1 MASKFRISSYSS
13 LLYSGWNLVP
23 GESESPY
30 LAKIVSDE
38 YESFKESGYSLLQ
51 IQDRDEVKAL
61 DPKNLPDPRDLVMVV
76 TNRRNKSFNDL
87 HRFVGKLWFRDEPE
101 RFAQNVLRFL
111 TEYGSLW
118 SLDEPQLLGDYYN
131 EFRLLGEYALAAEG
145 GNPDLLSRPAKAT
158 DAPPKYENDAR
169 SIINIKLAEN
179 CTPMLLD
186 VSRGKT
192 PRFEQFM
199 EPKNLAGYLWQL
211 VAKDAIEGITYTA
224 CDECQAREVPSR
236 TPFGKPSKY
245 CTNSCQ
251 MKASR
256 KRLAEGKASLGIQAK
271 GTATIKKG
279 GKNVKS

>member
-13 LLYSGWNLVP
+13 LLFSDWSLVP

-38 YESFKESGYSLLQ
+38 YEAFKESGYSRLKV
-51 IQDRDEVKAL
+51 QDRDEVKAL
-61 DPKNLPDPRDLVMVV
+61 DSKNLPDPRDQIMIV

-87 HRFVGKLWFRDEPE
+87 HRFVGKLWFADEPD
-101 RFAQNVLRFL
+101 RFGQNVLQFL
-111 TEYGSLW
+111 QEYGSLW
-118 SLDEPQLLGDYYN
+118 SLDEPQLLGDYHN
-131 EFRLLGEYALAAEG
+131 EFRLLGEYAKAAEG
-145 GNPDLLSRPAKAT
+145 GNLDLLSLPANT
-158 DAPPKYENDAR
+158 TEAPPAYQKDAR

-179 CTPMLLD
+179 CNPMLLD

-192 PRFEQFM
+192 PRYEQFM
-199 EPKNLAGYLWQL
+199 APKNLAGYLWQL
-211 VAKDAIEGITYTA
+211 VAKDAIEGIKYA
-224 CDECQAREVPSR
+224 VCDVCQVREVPSR

-256 KRLAEGKASLGIQAK
+256 IRLAEGKASLGIQAT

-279 GKNVKS
+279 GKNAEN